1 MARGDRPR
9 TLGAGFWAVGFGP
22 SALGARAWRALA
34 AALLLVWLA
43 APLQAHP
50 APFSYLDLRLRPEGL
65 SGSLVMHAIDV
76 AYELELES
84 PDALMD
90 EAFTAARQR
99 RIFEIV
105 QSRMTVRLDGRAVAM
120 RPAGVTVLAEQQAL
134 RLALAFDPAPMPA
147 TLQVSVHLF
156 PYDPNHQT
164 FVNVYEDGRL
174 VNQAILSSRR
184 TSAEHFTGTSQG
196 RLAVVQRFV
205 ASGIHHI
212 VIGPDHILF
221 LIGLLLLGGGLWP
234 LLSIVTAF
242 TIAHSITLSLAALDI
257 ITPSAQLV
265 EPAIALSIV
274 YVGADNLLVAKDGRD
289 MRAWIAL
296 GFGLIHGFGFASVL
310 RELDLPP
317 QALGWS
323 LFSFNVGV
331 EIGQL
336 CIVVV
341 VASILATVKRRH
353 ATWDR
358 RIVVAGSTAVIVAG
372 AYWFV
377 ERVFLTGGL

>member
-1 MARGDRPR
+1 MARGDRP
-9 TLGAGFWAVGFGP
+9 W
-22 SALGARAWRALA
+22 ALGARAWRALA

-105 QSRMTVRLDGRAVAM
+105 RSRMTVRLDGRAVAM
-120 RPAGVTVLAEQQAL
+120 RPAGMTVLAEQQAL

-164 FVNVYEDGRL
+164 FVNVYEDGGL

-353 ATWDR
+353 ATWNR
-358 RIVVAGSTAVIVAG
+358 RIVVVGSTAVIVAG